1 MDQCHRQSPVRLPGL
16 GGGQWLYLGG
26 EQSRKSTDALVQRSG
41 RRSLRR
47 SVLPPRRGQ
56 PGAVERHCAA
66 DSRRWAL
73 QRTPRIRL
81 QPFRPSLPGHRHGS
95 GAIRRAG
102 GPDQDFPT
110 GAAQPLRQVTTA
122 VVHQLCGTGTR
133 QRRAT
138 SAAFIETCQDVESG
152 ALLARNPGTPP
163 FPGVSCSPTCVAAKA
178 AGAVIVANSSGR
190 SVTPRRLRRCSAR
203 RDFPDARGPGST
215 RAWRSSVRSSWHR
228 GGGGN
233 RRIIRPSGLPGS
245 CP

>member
-133 QRRAT
+133 QRPGDIGGLHRDLPGCRKRC
-138 SAAFIETCQDVESG
+138 AACAQPLE
-152 ALLARNPGTPP
+152 
-163 FPGVSCSPTCVAAKA
+163 
-178 AGAVIVANSSGR
+178 
-190 SVTPRRLRRCSAR
+190 RRLSRACPVRRPVWPPKQLER
-203 RDFPDARGPGST
+203 
-215 RAWRSSVRSSWHR
+215 
-228 GGGGN
+228 
-233 RRIIRPSGLPGS
+233 
-245 CP
+245 